1 MEYEILEGWAESGA
15 DAIEE
20 LESRVREQLTLS
32 GWKPSGGVSIVK
44 TRDGY
49 YAIQAMVKG

>member
-1 MEYEILEGWAESGA
+1 MEYEIAEGWAESAA
-15 DAIEE
+15 DAVEE
-20 LESRVREQLTLS
+20 LESRVGKKIAD

-49 YAIQAMVKG
+49 YAVQAMVKE